1 MPVNEGLA
9 ELSDTLLLIAVL
21 CYAVAMIGYAAEL
34 AFGRR
39 TPDVALPTIAGG
51 AIDTMPVSWAPAHS
65 ASPGAAGLG
74 AAVGKAAVALTALG
88 WLVHAASL
96 TTRGLAVE
104 RVPWGNMYEFSS
116 AVCLAA
122 VTGFLYLMTRQ
133 QVRHLG
139 AVVMLP
145 VVVYLGIAG
154 TILYAPA
161 SPLVP
166 ALNSYWL
173 KIHVAAAAIA
183 TGVFMIGFTTTLL
196 YLVQDARERRRGTTV
211 EGVSTGAVA
220 VRPGRLPS
228 AASLDAVAYKVT
240 AFAFPIWTF
249 AVIAGAVWAEA
260 AWGRYWGWDP
270 KETWAFITFVLY
282 AGYLHARALPRWQG
296 RRAAGVGVLA
306 FVALM
311 FCYFGVNLW
320 ISGLHSYAGV

>member
-1 MPVNEGLA
+1 MPVDQGLA
-9 ELSDTLLLIAVL
+9 ELSDTLLLVAVL
-21 CYAVAMIGYAAEL
+21 CYAVAMIGYAADW
-34 AFGRR
+34 AFGRPLSLR
-39 TPDVALPTIAGG
+39 PIAGG
-51 AIDTMPVSWAPAHS
+51 ATDTLPASWTQTTGRL
-65 ASPGAAGLG
+65 GAAHPRRG
-74 AAVGKAAVALTALG
+74 AAVGAAAVALTVLG
-88 WLVHAASL
+88 WVVHAASL

-122 VTGFLYLMTRQ
+122 VTGYLCLLYRQ
-133 QVRHLG
+133 PVRHLG
-139 AVVMLP
+139 AIVMLP
-145 VVVYLGIAG
+145 VIVYLGIAG
-154 TILYAPA
+154 TLLYAPA

-183 TGVFMIGFTTTLL
+183 TGIFMIGFTTTVL
-196 YLVQDARERRRGTTV
+196 YLVQDARERRGRG
-211 EGVSTGAVA
+211 GVNEQSRMPSVSSG
-220 VRPGRLPS
+220 GRMPS
-228 AASLDAVAYKVT
+228 AASLDAVAYSLT
-240 AFAFPIWTF
+240 AFAFPVWTF

-270 KETWAFITFVLY
+270 KETWAFITWVLY
-282 AGYLHARALPRWQG
+282 AGYLHARPLPRWHG
-296 RRAAGVGVLA
+296 RRAAGVAVVA

>member
-1 MPVNEGLA
+1 VPVDEGLA
-9 ELSDTLLLIAVL
+9 ELSDTLLLVAVL

-39 TPDVALPTIAGG
+39 PREQALTVIAGG
-51 AIDTMPVSWAPAHS
+51 ATDTMPASWTPTAIPERS
-65 ASPGAAGLG
+65 QLSGRG
-74 AAVGKAAVALTALG
+74 AAVGKGAVVVTVVG
-88 WLVHAASL
+88 WLVHVASL

-122 VTGFLYLMTRQ
+122 VTGFLYLLTRQ
-133 QVRHLG
+133 PVRHLG

-145 VVVYLGIAG
+145 VVIYLGIAG
-154 TILYAPA
+154 TLLYAPA

-196 YLVQDARERRRGTTV
+196 YLVQDFRERRRPAGAPV
-211 EGVSTGAVA
+211 ETIGGVA
-220 VRPGRLPS
+220 VGRRSRLPS
-228 AASLDAVAYKVT
+228 AASLDAVAYRVT
-240 AFAFPIWTF
+240 AFAFPLWTF

-260 AWGRYWGWDP
+260 AWGGTGAGTRRRRGP
-270 KETWAFITFVLY
+270 SSPGCSTPATFTHVHCL
-282 AGYLHARALPRWQG
+282 AGRALVRP
-296 RRAAGVGVLA
+296 
-306 FVALM
+306 
-311 FCYFGVNLW
+311 
-320 ISGLHSYAGV
+320 GLRCSPSSR